1 MIPWDILRGVG
12 GFIRGRA
19 KAAEAKRE
27 RADRLIAA
35 REEREIEQA
44 KDRESN
50 AHSMDVIMTKR
61 AQGKR
66 NIVFYGALIP
76 IAMVFHPKTRP
87 LVLEGFETLR
97 LLPDWYLIGMGLM
110 FVSIWGFRAMLMMVL
125 QSRLCK
131 MVEKGI
137 SLT

>member
-27 RADRLIAA
+27 RADRLVAA

-66 NIVFYGALIP
+66 NVLFYGGMIP
-76 IAMVFHPKTRP
+76 IIGVFIPQTRP
-87 LVLEGFETLR
+87 HVLQGFETLA
-97 LLPDWYLIGMGLM
+97 LVPWWYLGGWGLM
-110 FVSIWGFRAMLMMVL
+110 FISVWGFRALFQMFL
-125 QSRLCK
+125 QSRLCA
-131 MVEKGI
+131 MLEKGI
-137 SLT
+137 SLK